1 MLFAAVRES
10 AYGTKLAINCVRFD
24 VSFRRMTGHQAELI

>member
-1 MLFAAVRES
+1 MSPF
-10 AYGTKLAINCVRFD
+10 GTKQSIGNVRFH